1 VIIGLDVG
9 GTNIDVVLI
18 GKKGIMHTVKKP
30 VDYDGF
36 LQCVISSIEEVSRD
50 INPRQIKKIV
60 LSTTV
65 STNTIVEN
73 RNSRVGLM
81 IEHGPGLKLELPDPK
96 MLTFFV
102 PGYIDHRGREAHPL
116 DLKEVDKGKALFLKE
131 NIKYV
136 GIVGKFS
143 VRNPQHEIAMSKAL
157 TDSFEHISLGH
168 TLSGELNFPR
178 RINTAF
184 LNSSIYKEY
193 RNFAEGVEKAL
204 RHLNFK
210 CPVFVLKAD
219 GGSVNLN
226 RSVDVPVETIL
237 SGPAASIMGGTAFID
252 IQEDIVVLDIG
263 GTTTDVSFF
272 ADGIPLYE
280 PRGVEINGFK
290 TLVKGLYT
298 RSIGI
303 GGDSHIKLE
312 GNSLKIGPVRRKP
325 AAFGGQHPT
334 PTDAMKV
341 LGLIE
346 EGSHQKAVKA
356 LKPLAQSMNTGV
368 KDMAEL
374 VIRQM
379 CKKISE
385 KVNSYLDQVNSR
397 PVYTIHELLHGKKL
411 RPQKAVLMGGPAGAL
426 KDVLSRELGMECI
439 LPKFYRVA
447 NSLGAALSRTTAELT
462 MVVDTAQGYMLVGE
476 EGRRKRIPSNFTLE
490 NARKLILH
498 YLLHK
503 AKEYGFKG
511 SLKDLHIVEQEIFNM
526 VRGFYTTGTLIKLKA
541 RIKPGLEE
549 EYIND

>member
-1 VIIGLDVG
+1 MVIGLDVG
-9 GTNIDVVLI
+9 GTNIDTVLI
-18 GKKGIMHTVKKP
+18 GKKGIMHIVKKP
-30 VDYDGF
+30 ADYDCF

-73 RNSRVGLM
+73 RNSQVGLM

-96 MLTFFV
+96 MLAFFV

-116 DLKEVDKGKALFLKE
+116 NLKEVEKGKTLFLKE

-143 VRNPQHEIAMSKAL
+143 VRNPQHEMAMSKAL
-157 TDSFEHISLGH
+157 ADSFEYISLGH

-184 LNSSIYKEY
+184 LNSSIYREY
-193 RNFAEGVEKAL
+193 RKFAEGVAKAL
-204 RHLNFK
+204 QHLDFK

-219 GGSVNLN
+219 GGSINLN
-226 RSVDVPVETIL
+226 RSIDMPVETIL
-237 SGPAASIMGGTAFID
+237 SGPAASIMGGTAFMD
-252 IQEDIVVLDIG
+252 TQEDIVVLDIG
-263 GTTTDVSFF
+263 GTTTDISFF
-272 ADGIPLYE
+272 ADGTPLYE

-303 GGDSHIKLE
+303 GGDSQIKLE

-334 PTDAMKV
+334 PTDAMKI

-385 KVNSYLDQVNSR
+385 KVISYLDQVNSR

-439 LPKFYRVA
+439 LPGVYRVA

-462 MVVDTAQGYMLVGE
+462 MVVDTAQGYMLIGE
-476 EGRRKRIPSNFTLE
+476 EGHRERIPSNFTLE
-490 NARKLILH
+490 DARKLILH
-498 YLLHK
+498 KLLHK
-503 AKEYGFKG
+503 AKKYGFKG
-511 SLKDLHIVEQEIFNM
+511 GLEDLHIVEQEIFNM